1 MTSKQRFK
9 QGTDQAWPNVV
20 SFNIGIGSAG
30 VAEVLW
36 RCEGTRGGRVYTSG
50 LFGTETEAQQ
60 FAQKLKE
67 AEPDQSFNVE
77 RIMAS
82 QVWN

>member
-1 MTSKQRFK
+1 MTVKQQLK
-9 QGTDQAWPNVV
+9 QGTDQAWPNVI
-20 SFNIGIGSAG
+20 SFGIGAGSAG

-36 RCEGTRGGRVYTSG
+36 RCEGVRGGRVYTSG

-60 FAQKLKE
+60 FAQKLQE
-67 AEPDQSFNVE
+67 VEPDQTFNVE